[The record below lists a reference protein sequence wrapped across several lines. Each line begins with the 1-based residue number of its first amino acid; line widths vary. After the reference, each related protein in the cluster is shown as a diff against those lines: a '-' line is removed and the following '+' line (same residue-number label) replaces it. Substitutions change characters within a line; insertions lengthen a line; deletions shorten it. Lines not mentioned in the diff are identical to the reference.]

1 MSTNEVDLNKTS
13 VTVRLQTKARQRRLD
28 ILAFLFLL
36 PFLAVYVVFT
46 IFPMIK
52 GLQMSLYDW
61 SLIKKMDFVG
71 LNNYIA
77 MVKDANF
84 WRALWNSTYFVILST
99 PSMLIFALLLAVIAN
114 QKTRL
119 QKFFRSVFFLPS
131 VLSVSVISYVGL
143 FVIQPYTGFLNN
155 LLKLVGILS
164 VDQEIFWLTESSL
177 AWIAITA
184 ITLWWTVGVN
194 MILYL
199 SAMQDIPDD
208 IYEAGR
214 LDGASERQM
223 FFRITLPLLGPITK
237 TILLL
242 QIIASYKVFLQIYI
256 ITRGGPGTDTR
267 PIIQYIYEEG
277 IKNNHMGYAA
287 TMSYALFAI
296 LLVLSLIQLKMSA
309 KKEAV

>member
-1 MSTNEVDLNKTS
+1 MRTNEIDLNEKS
-13 VTVRLQTKARQRRLD
+13 VTVRSQTKTRQWRLD

-36 PFLAVYVVFT
+36 PFLALYAVFT
-46 IFPMIK
+46 LFPMIK

-61 SLIKKMDFVG
+61 TLIKKMDFVG

-77 MVKDANF
+77 MVQDANF

-131 VLSVSVISYVGL
+131 VLSVSVVSYVGL

-223 FFRITLPLLGPITK
+223 FFRMTLPLLGPITK

-296 LLVLSLIQLKMSA
+296 LLVLSLIQLRMSA

>member
-13 VTVRLQTKARQRRLD
+13 VTARAQTKARQWRLD

-61 SLIKKMDFVG
+61 TLIKKMDFVG

-84 WRALWNSTYFVILST
+84 WRALGNSTYFVILST

-131 VLSVSVISYVGL
+131 VLSVSVVSYVGL

-155 LLKLVGILS
+155 LLKLLGILS

>member
-1 MSTNEVDLNKTS
+1 MTTNEIELEKTAVS
-13 VTVRLQTKARQRRLD
+13 VKAKTNAKQWRLD

-36 PFLAVYVVFT
+36 PFLVLYVVFT

-61 SLIKKMDFVG
+61 TLIKKMDFVG
-71 LNNYIA
+71 LDNYA
-77 MVKDANF
+77 TMLKDANF
-84 WRALWNSTYFVILST
+84 WSAIWHSTYFVILST
-99 PSMLIFALLLAVIAN
+99 PSMLVFALLLAVIAN

-131 VLSVSVISYVGL
+131 VLSVSVVSYVGL

-155 LLKLVGILS
+155 LLKLLGILS
-164 VDQEIFWLTESSL
+164 ADQEIFWLTETSL

-214 LDGASERQM
+214 LDGATERQM

-296 LLVLSLIQLKMSA
+296 LLIVSLIQMRMNA
-309 KKEAV
+309 KKEEI

>member
-1 MSTNEVDLNKTS
+1 MSTKEVDLNNKL
-13 VTVRLQTKARQRRLD
+13 VTARSQTKPRQWRLD

-61 SLIKKMDFVG
+61 TLIKKMDFVG
-71 LNNYIA
+71 LNNYMA
-77 MVKDANF
+77 MVQDANF

-131 VLSVSVISYVGL
+131 VLSVSVVSYVGL
-143 FVIQPYTGFLNN
+143 FIIQPYTGFLNN

-296 LLVLSLIQLKMSA
+296 LLVLSLTQLKMSA

>member
-1 MSTNEVDLNKTS
+1 MKKAAVRMSTK
-13 VTVRLQTKARQRRLD
+13 TKARQWRLD
-28 ILAFLFLL
+28 IIALLFLL
-36 PFLAVYVVFT
+36 PFLVVYAVFT

-52 GLQMSLYDW
+52 GLQMSLYNW
-61 SLIKKMDFVG
+61 TLIKKMEFIG
-71 LNNYIA
+71 LDNYVA
-77 MVKDANF
+77 MVKDAHF
-84 WRALWNSTYFVILST
+84 WHALWNSTYFVILST
-99 PSMLIFALLLAVIAN
+99 PSMLILALLLAAIAN
-114 QKTRL
+114 QKTKL

-131 VLSVSVISYVGL
+131 VLSVSVVSYVGL

-155 LLKLVGILS
+155 LLKLFGILS
-164 VDQEIFWLTESSL
+164 VDQEIFWLTDSSL

-184 ITLWWTVGVN
+184 VTLWWTVGVN

-214 LDGASERQM
+214 LDGATEGQM
-223 FFRITLPLLGPITK
+223 FVRITLPLLGPITK

-267 PIIQYIYEEG
+267 SIIQYIYEEG
-277 IKNNHMGYAA
+277 IKNNHLGYAA
-287 TMSYALFAI
+287 TMSYALFVI
-296 LLVLSLIQLKMSA
+296 LLVLSLIQMKLNA

>member
-1 MSTNEVDLNKTS
+1 MITNEVEFKKAA
-13 VTVRLQTKARQRRLD
+13 VRVSAKTKARQWRLD
-28 ILAFLFLL
+28 ILGFLFLL
-36 PFLAVYVVFT
+36 PFLVGYALFT

-52 GLQMSLYDW
+52 GLQMSLYNW
-61 SLIKKMDFVG
+61 TLIKRMEFIGFD
-71 LNNYIA
+71 NYIA

-84 WRALWNSTYFVILST
+84 WRALWHSTYFVILST

-131 VLSVSVISYVGL
+131 VLSVSVVSYVGL

-155 LLKLVGILS
+155 LLKLVGILAA
-164 VDQEIFWLTESSL
+164 DQEIFWLTESSL

-184 ITLWWTVGVN
+184 VTLWWTVGVN

-214 LDGASERQM
+214 LDGATEGQM

-296 LLVLSLIQLKMSA
+296 LLVLSLIQLRMNA

>member
-1 MSTNEVDLNKTS
+1 MSTKEVDLNNPLVTS
-13 VTVRLQTKARQRRLD
+13 RPQMKARQWRLD

-36 PFLAVYVVFT
+36 PFLAVYAVFT

-61 SLIKKMDFVG
+61 TLIKKMDFVG
-71 LNNYIA
+71 FNNYIA
-77 MVKDANF
+77 MLQDANF

-131 VLSVSVISYVGL
+131 VLSVSVVSYVGL

-184 ITLWWTVGVN
+184 ITLWWTVGVH

-296 LLVLSLIQLKMSA
+296 LLILSLIQLRMSA

>member
-1 MSTNEVDLNKTS
+1 MSTKEVDLNKTS
-13 VTVRLQTKARQRRLD
+13 VTARSQTKARQWRLD

-61 SLIKKMDFVG
+61 TLIKKMDFVG

-77 MVKDANF
+77 MVQDANF

-131 VLSVSVISYVGL
+131 VLSVSVVSYVGL

-184 ITLWWTVGVN
+184 ITLWWTVGVH

-296 LLVLSLIQLKMSA
+296 LLVLSLIQMRMSA

>member
-1 MSTNEVDLNKTS
+1 MSTKEVDLNKTS
-13 VTVRLQTKARQRRLD
+13 ITTRSQMKARQWRLD

-46 IFPMIK
+46 IFPMFK

-61 SLIKKMDFVG
+61 TLIKKMDFVG

-77 MVKDANF
+77 MVQDANF

-131 VLSVSVISYVGL
+131 VLSVSVVSYVGL

-223 FFRITLPLLGPITK
+223 FFRMTLPLLGPITK

-296 LLVLSLIQLKMSA
+296 LLVLSLIQLRMSA

>member
-1 MSTNEVDLNKTS
+1 MK
-13 VTVRLQTKARQRRLD
+13 QWGLD
-28 ILAFLFLL
+28 IKAFLFLL
-36 PFLAVYVVFT
+36 PFLILYILFT

-61 SLIKKMDFVG
+61 TLIKKMDFVG
-71 LNNYIA
+71 LGNYVT
-77 MVKDANF
+77 MLHDAGF
-84 WRALWNSTYFVILST
+84 WRGLWNSTLFVILST
-99 PSMLIFALLLAVIAN
+99 PTMLVFALLLAVIAN

-119 QKFFRSVFFLPS
+119 RKLFRSVFFLPS
-131 VLSVSVISYVGL
+131 VLSVSVVSYVGL
-143 FVIQPYTGFLNN
+143 FIVQPYTGFLNN
-155 LLKLVGILS
+155 LLKLLGILS
-164 VDQEIFWLTESSL
+164 ADQEIFWLTEAPL
-177 AWIAITA
+177 AWIAITG
-184 ITLWWTVGVN
+184 ITLWWTVGLN

-199 SAMQDIPDD
+199 SAMQEIPDD

-214 LDGASERQM
+214 LDGATDYQM

-237 TILLL
+237 TILML

-296 LLVLSLIQLKMSA
+296 LLVVSLIQMKLNSNKGA
-309 KKEAV
+309 A

>member
-1 MSTNEVDLNKTS
+1 MSTNEIDLNKKS
-13 VTVRLQTKARQRRLD
+13 VTVRSQTKTKQWRLD

-36 PFLAVYVVFT
+36 PFLALYSVFT
-46 IFPMIK
+46 LFPMIK

-61 SLIKKMDFVG
+61 TLIKKMDFVG

-77 MVKDANF
+77 MVQDANF

-131 VLSVSVISYVGL
+131 VLSVSVVSYVGL

-223 FFRITLPLLGPITK
+223 FFRMTLPLLGPITK

-296 LLVLSLIQLKMSA
+296 LLVLSLIQLRMST

>member
-1 MSTNEVDLNKTS
+1 MSTNEIDLNKKS
-13 VTVRLQTKARQRRLD
+13 VTVRSQTKTKQWRLD

-36 PFLAVYVVFT
+36 PFLALYSVFT
-46 IFPMIK
+46 LFPMIK

-61 SLIKKMDFVG
+61 TLIKKMDFVG

-77 MVKDANF
+77 MVQDANF

-119 QKFFRSVFFLPS
+119 QKFFRNVFFLPS
-131 VLSVSVISYVGL
+131 VLSVSVVSYVGL

-223 FFRITLPLLGPITK
+223 FFRMTLPLLGPITK

-296 LLVLSLIQLKMSA
+296 LLVLSLIQLRMSA
-309 KKEAV
+309 KKEAI

>member
-1 MSTNEVDLNKTS
+1 MLQACYFQESEVQTSMTTNEVELKKTA
-13 VTVRLQTKARQRRLD
+13 VNIRTQKKARQWRLD

-36 PFLAVYVVFT
+36 PFLVVYTVFT

-61 SLIKKMDFVG
+61 TLIKKMDFIG

-77 MVKDANF
+77 MIHDANF
-84 WRALWNSTYFVILST
+84 WRALWNSTYFVLLST
-99 PSMLIFALLLAVIAN
+99 PSMLIFALLLAVVAN

-131 VLSVSVISYVGL
+131 VLSVSVVSYVGL

-155 LLKLVGILS
+155 LLKLVGLLS

-184 ITLWWTVGVN
+184 VTLWWTVGVN

-214 LDGASERQM
+214 LDGASERHM

-242 QIIASYKVFLQIYI
+242 QVIASYKVFLQIYI

-267 PIIQYIYEEG
+267 PIIQ
-277 IKNNHMGYAA
+277 
-287 TMSYALFAI
+287 
-296 LLVLSLIQLKMSA
+296 
-309 KKEAV
+309 

>member
-1 MSTNEVDLNKTS
+1 MSTNEVDLNKKS
-13 VTVRLQTKARQRRLD
+13 VTVRSQTKTRQWRLD

-36 PFLAVYVVFT
+36 PFLALYVVFT
-46 IFPMIK
+46 LFPMIK

-61 SLIKKMDFVG
+61 TLIKKMDFVG

-77 MVKDANF
+77 MVQDANF

-131 VLSVSVISYVGL
+131 VLSVSVVSYVGL

-223 FFRITLPLLGPITK
+223 FFRMTLPLLGPITK

-296 LLVLSLIQLKMSA
+296 LLVLSLIQLRMSA

>member
-1 MSTNEVDLNKTS
+1 MRTNEVDLNKTS
-13 VTVRLQTKARQRRLD
+13 VTARSQTKTRQWRLD

-36 PFLAVYVVFT
+36 PFLAVYVVFS

-61 SLIKKMDFVG
+61 TLIKKMDFVG

-77 MVKDANF
+77 MVQDANF

-131 VLSVSVISYVGL
+131 VLSVSVVSYVGL

-296 LLVLSLIQLKMSA
+296 LLVLSLTQLKMSA